1 MNTQVLD
8 DPRFELGL
16 KQIIATFNENK
27 YIKIADSWE
36 ALKSQVK
43 KLAKEISTD
52 QHKEKDNELKKLNND
67 LLELRKIID
76 QPYSTEEDKIAYND
90 LKKTI
95 DNKLKDK
102 EEGKRIRARVD
113 KTLQDEKPSN
123 IF

>member
-1 MNTQVLD
+1 M
-8 DPRFELGL
+8 
-16 KQIIATFNENK
+16 
-27 YIKIADSWE
+27 
-36 ALKSQVK
+36 
-43 KLAKEISTD
+43 STD

-76 QPYSTEEDKIAYND
+76 QSHSIEEDKIAYND

-113 KTLQDEKPSN
+113 KTLQDEKPSKYFFNKEKKRGESKQIN
-123 IF
+123 ILKTKDSQQSWLSGRAQNSQAVDQSSRLKRH